1 MFKLVHEKQ
10 AIVWI
15 SLTWLRVLTPQTQVD
30 SAETDLNFKCFE
42 WGRPLYNFT
51 SPLLFLGYTGVD
63 SNSYKR
69 SICRSVRLDSKW
81 NSPLFYMNFTPF
93 FSPLFWMNLTPF
105 LDETHPFLNMNFTPF
120 LHEFHPFLSQLL
132 WLNITPFMKY
142 IILSK
147 IIVEDV

>member
-1 MFKLVHEKQ
+1 MIWINHYYTDSKNVIKDSEKNGFILKQFSNIMLKRPIRIFIIISFVNSFWNPLNLV
-10 AIVWI
+10 
-15 SLTWLRVLTPQTQVD
+15 T
-30 SAETDLNFKCFE
+30 
-42 WGRPLYNFT
+42 LY
-51 SPLLFLGYTGVD
+51 
-63 SNSYKR
+63 K
-69 SICRSVRLDSKW
+69 DSKW